1 MKKPIIEIEYCHKCR
16 WLARSAWIAQ
26 ELLSTFNDYI
36 KGITLIPGETAGIF
50 EIRCFN
56 ETIWSRE
63 KMKGFPDIKHLK
75 QIIRDR
81 VAPDKELGH
90 IDK

>member
-1 MKKPIIEIEYCHKCR
+1 MAVRQFGPEK
-16 WLARSAWIAQ
+16 
-26 ELLSTFNDYI
+26 
-36 KGITLIPGETAGIF
+36 
-50 EIRCFN
+50 
-56 ETIWSRE
+56 